1 MLEKGM
7 NVMLYQWRKI
17 QIRGQEAAEITG
29 LTENVSA
36 ETAIERLVIPEEI
49 EGLLVCSIGKHA
61 FASRKNLKEVFLPE
75 HITTLGGFAF
85 HNCPNLTVIH
95 LSDSVVDYYDG
106 VIRQCEELRLIEIT
120 CRQSSYTI
128 VRAMLADSD
137 RELSFH
143 LHLQDGGEVLLTFP
157 AFVYDF
163 VENTMA
169 RTIQFAIDGSGYRYR
184 ECVSDERIDY
194 REYDSLFEKAVS
206 DDRKAAAAV
215 ALGRLRFP
223 YSLEEQG
230 RKRYE
235 GYLRE
240 HAEEIL
246 PELIRQDQTADVEF
260 LSQQKLLDQNTL
272 RDGIR
277 LASEG
282 RKTELCAVLMN
293 YQKEL
298 SADTAQ
304 AETFTL
310 GDL

>member
-1 MLEKGM
+1 
-7 NVMLYQWRKI
+7 MLYQWEKI
-17 QIRGQEAAEITG
+17 QLNGQKAAEITG
-29 LTENVSA
+29 MS
-36 ETAIERLVIPEEI
+36 ETALVEAAAERLVIPDQIDE
-49 EGLLVCSIGKHA
+49 LPVCSIGNHA
-61 FASRKNLKEVFLPE
+61 FASRKDLKEVFLPE
-75 HITTLGGFAF
+75 HISVLGGFAF
-85 HNCPNLTVIH
+85 HNCSNLAAIH
-95 LSDSVVDYYDG
+95 LYDSVKEYYDG
-106 VIRQCEELRLIEIT
+106 VIRQCEGLRLIEIT
-120 CRQSSYTI
+120 CRQNSYTI

-137 RELSFH
+137 RELSFR

-184 ECVSDERIDY
+184 ECVSDDQIDY

-206 DDRKAAAAV
+206 DDKKAAAAV

-223 YSLEEQG
+223 YSLEKQG
-230 RKRYE
+230 QKRYE
-235 GYLRE
+235 GYLRA
-240 HAEEIL
+240 HAGEIL
-246 PELIRQDQTADVEF
+246 PELIKRNQTADIQF

-304 AETFTL
+304 AETFSL